1 MIRALNKIPDSL
13 GFVCGFPLGV
23 LTGTL
28 SFIRNARMFH
38 PCGIVVKCSVKELD
52 EMYFPKDAILR
63 FSSAWWKH
71 KEWRD
76 VLGVAIRFGEVQDLL
91 FASFKH
97 PWQTPF
103 GPFLT
108 KYKDFFLND
117 YFAVS
122 PFEFQGKKVYFKLMA
137 EDFKDETGTRL
148 QKLRDNIGRAKF
160 ILMMGHYKEWHPIA
174 EITLLEEIH
183 LNQHELKFNP
193 FLNGLGIYPKGFI
206 QNLRIGSYRFS
217 QLGRALRHKI
227 KKVPHHVH
235 NRRIVHG
242 L

>member
-1 MIRALNKIPDSL
+1 MIRALNKLPDSL
-13 GFVCGFPLGV
+13 GFICGFPLGV
-23 LTGTL
+23 LTGSI

-38 PCGIVVKCSVKELD
+38 PNGILVKCKVKELG
-52 EMYFPKDAILR
+52 EIYFPKDAMMR

-76 VLGVAIRFGEVQDLL
+76 VLGVAIRFSDKQDLL

-103 GPFLT
+103 SPFLT
-108 KYKDFFLND
+108 KYHDFFWND
-117 YFAVS
+117 YYAVS
-122 PFEFQGKKVYFKLMA
+122 PFEVHGKKVYFKLMA
-137 EDFKDETGTRL
+137 EDFQNIEGSRDE
-148 QKLRDNIGRAKF
+148 KLRGNIGRAKL
-160 ILMMGHYKEWHPIA
+160 ILMMGDYQEWTPVA
-174 EITLLEEIH
+174 EISLLEEIQS
-183 LNQHELKFNP
+183 NQEELKFNP

-206 QNLRIGSYRFS
+206 QYLRVGSYRLS
-217 QLGRALRHKI
+217 QLGRSIRHSI

-235 NRRIVHG
+235 DRHIIHG

>member
-1 MIRALNKIPDSL
+1 MIRVLNKLPDSL
-13 GFVCGFPLGV
+13 GFVCGFPLGI
-23 LTGTL
+23 LTGTI
-28 SFIRNARMFH
+28 SFIRNSRMFH
-38 PCGIVVKCSVKELD
+38 PCGIIIKCRVKELD
-52 EMYFPKDAILR
+52 ELYFPPDGIMR

-97 PWQTPF
+97 PWQTPI

-108 KYKDFFLND
+108 RYHDFFLND

-122 PFEFQGKKVYFKLMA
+122 PFEVKGQKVYFKLMA
-137 EDFKDETGTRL
+137 EDFKDEKGSRSE
-148 QKLRDNIGRAKF
+148 KLRDNIGHAKF
-160 ILMMGHYKEWHPIA
+160 ILMMGDYKEWHPVA
-174 EITLLEEIH
+174 EISLLEEIH
-183 LNQHELKFNP
+183 LNQHKLKFDP

-206 QNLRIGSYRFS
+206 QYLRVGSYSFS
-217 QLGRALRHKI
+217 QFGRSIRHVI
-227 KKVPHHVH
+227 KKVPHHIYD
-235 NRRIVHG
+235 RRIVHR